1 MMSRKLALIAP
12 LFVLYTTAWSQEGT
26 PQKKDPAQGTST
38 PSAQTP
44 SKPMAATKA
53 SPNYYLTDLMGAPI
67 TNDKNERVGKVED
80 LVLQSNGDIG
90 YVVVSYSGQE
100 KLFAVPWSA
109 FKVPPQGGDP
119 KENLLQLPVGQERL
133 NQAPGFSKSEWPKLQ
148 GTSWLREVDTFYSAD
163 TRGNPK
169 RTAEAGMKMDDVI
182 FKASALKGM
191 SIQNANKETVGTVQD
206 VVIDPQSGQIGYLAL
221 NVGRYVGSG
230 EKTIAYPWTGLKVT
244 KTGEGDQIVPALLID
259 ATKERLAGAPEFK
272 SGREHAAE
280 MTSPEMIR
288 RVRESAGRQPST
300 PPNDASGTPEREKPK
315 REKPD
320 EKKPDEKKPQYG
332 G

>member
-1 MMSRKLALIAP
+1 MMTRKLALIAP
-12 LFVLYTTAWSQEGT
+12 LFVLTTAWSQEGGMR
-26 PQKKDPAQGTST
+26 KDPAQGTT

-44 SKPMAATKA
+44 SKPMTAGKT

-80 LVLQSNGDIG
+80 VVVQSNGDIG

-100 KLFAVPWSA
+100 KLFAVPWNV

-119 KENLLQLPVGQERL
+119 KENLLQLPVGQDRL
-133 NQAPGFSKSEWPKLQ
+133 NQAPGFSKSEWPKMQ
-148 GTSWLREVDTFYSAD
+148 GTSWLREVDTFYSSDA
-163 TRGNPK
+163 RANPK
-169 RTAEAGMKMDDVI
+169 RTAEAGMKMEDAI
-182 FKASALKGM
+182 FKASSLKGLT
-191 SIQNANKETVGTVQD
+191 IQNANKETVGTVQD

-221 NVGRYVGSG
+221 NVGRYVGAG

-244 KTGEGDQIVPALLID
+244 KTGEGDTAVPALTID
-259 ATKERLAGAPEFK
+259 ATKERLAAAPEFK
-272 SGREHAAE
+272 AGREHAAE

-288 RVRESAGRQPST
+288 RVRESAGGRQQPST
-300 PPNDASGTPEREKPK
+300 PPNDGNVGTPPDREKPK

-320 EKKPDEKKPQYG
+320 EKKPDEKKPQ
-332 G
+332 